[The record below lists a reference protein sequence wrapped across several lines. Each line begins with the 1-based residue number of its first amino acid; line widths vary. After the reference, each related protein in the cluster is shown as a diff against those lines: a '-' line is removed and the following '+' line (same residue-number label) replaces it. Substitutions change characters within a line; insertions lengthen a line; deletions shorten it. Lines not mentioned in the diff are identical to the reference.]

1 MTRPTIVIPV
11 HNQAGLTRQCL
22 DDLLASRDC
31 AGVEILVVDDGST
44 DVTPAVL
51 ESFGDRIRVLRTGRN
66 LGFAAACNLGVEE
79 ASSELVVL
87 LNNDVRPV
95 TGWLAALVDYGAGH
109 PEAAAIGAKLLFGND
124 TVQHAG
130 VVIGQDRNP
139 HHLYAGFPAGHPAVC
154 RSRRFQIVT
163 AACMLVRRSVFLGH
177 TGFDTAFVNGH
188 EDVDLCLRLNR
199 TGHQVHL
206 CAGSVLYHLE
216 SASRDLHSEAV
227 RANGRL
233 YRERWA
239 AEVVPD
245 DLGYYLEDGLLA
257 ISYADGFPL
266 ALTVAP
272 ELATASQ
279 AGDAALEKLL
289 RERSAQVFELLR
301 ESARL
306 TVALGE
312 VELSDQLRTH
322 LAAPGRGAAD
332 GPGEHRNQLTQD
344 QHLEAALWQLQKALA
359 DRKRGP
365 SPSRW
370 LEYRGQVQQVR
381 ETVCRVTPPGAAV
394 AVVSR
399 GDERLV
405 DLPARRGEHLP
416 QDGSGRFAGYYP
428 GDGAAAVRC
437 LEELRSRGVGYLAI
451 PPTSRWWLDHYP
463 ELADHLGQVAT
474 PLVPENS
481 QALVF
486 ALEPSASTEGGSL

>member
-1 MTRPTIVIPV
+1 MTRSTIVIPV
-11 HNQAGLTRQCL
+11 HNKAGLTRQCL
-22 DDLLASRDC
+22 DDLLASPDC
-31 AGVEILVVDDGST
+31 AEAEILVVDDGSS
-44 DVTPAVL
+44 DATPAIL
-51 ESFGDRIRVLRTGRN
+51 DSFGNRIRVLRTTRN

-79 ASSELVVL
+79 ASTELVVL

-95 TGWLAALVDYGAGH
+95 TGWLAALLDYAAGH
-109 PEAAAIGAKLLFGND
+109 AKAAAIGAKLLFAND

-163 AACMLVRRSVFLGH
+163 GACMLVRRSVFLGH

-199 TGHQVHL
+199 TGHEVHL
-206 CAGSVLYHLE
+206 CADSVLYHLE
-216 SASRDLHSEAV
+216 SVSRDLHSETV

-233 YRERWA
+233 YRQRWA
-239 AEVVPD
+239 SEVVPD
-245 DLGYYLEDGLLA
+245 DLSYYLDDGLLA
-257 ISYADGFPL
+257 ISYNDGFPL
-266 ALTVAP
+266 ALKVAP
-272 ELATASQ
+272 ELATSSPN
-279 AGDAALEKLL
+279 GEGALEKLL

-306 TVALGE
+306 TVVLGE
-312 VELSDQLRTH
+312 VQLSDQLRTQ
-322 LAAPGRGAAD
+322 LAAPGRGAAAGAD
-332 GPGEHRNQLTQD
+332 EHRNQLVQD
-344 QHLEAALWQLQKALA
+344 QQLEAALWQLQKALA
-359 DRKRGP
+359 DRKRAL

-370 LEYRGQVQQVR
+370 LEYRGQVQQVK

-416 QDGSGRFAGYYP
+416 QDNSGRFAGYYP
-428 GDGAAAVRC
+428 GDGATAVQC
-437 LEELRSRGVGYLAI
+437 LEELRSQGVEYLAI
-451 PPTSRWWLDHYP
+451 PPTARWWLEHYP

-474 PLVPENS
+474 PLVPEDS
-481 QALVF
+481 EALVF
-486 ALEPSASTEGGSL
+486 AFEPPASPEGGNL